1 MSGMRSIHGIAALL
15 LAGLSAAAPAQILT
29 SLVAEPATV
38 RVGQPVD
45 ITADFDVKSGV
56 NCGIRLRYSDGSA
69 ERYYKLNQN
78 GDVPLVVTRTF
89 DKPGK
94 VTIFAEPRTK
104 LPVFKC
110 GGKDLTA
117 VVEVLPKK

>member
-1 MSGMRSIHGIAALL
+1 MMRATPAFAALL
-15 LAGLSAAAPAQILT
+15 LAGLSGAAPAQILT
-29 SLVAEPATV
+29 SLTAEPARV

-45 ITADFDVKSGV
+45 ITADFDVKAGV
-56 NCGIRLRYSDGSA
+56 NCGIRLRFSDGSA
-69 ERYYKLNQN
+69 EQYYKLNQT
-78 GDVPLVVTRTF
+78 GDVPLQVSRTF

-104 LPVFKC
+104 LPMFKC

-117 VVEVLPKK
+117 VVEVLPK

>member
-1 MSGMRSIHGIAALL
+1 MMRTRPALVALL

-29 SLVAEPATV
+29 SLTAEPATV

-45 ITADFDVKSGV
+45 ITADFDVKAGV

-69 ERYYKLNQN
+69 EQYFKLNQN
-78 GDVPLVVTRTF
+78 GDVPLQVQRTF